1 MLYHIYT
8 YSWFSLWKERHQIH
22 FKFGEW
28 SALGHTLLPAPDEN
42 KRGSTI
48 SDSGTFPGP
57 QLSTTTSIV
66 NSITNGANEKSIS
79 SKCGNGSG
87 EGSSASSSVRW
98 RKPILTIPAPYSHR
112 FQIITDDSNSEN
124 NTTPTTTANSE
135 SNSSSNNSNNN
146 KLYGTRYYFPPPLIS
161 SSGSEKE
168 GEKEVDE
175 GEGNKEWL
183 CIYAYK

>member
-1 MLYHIYT
+1 MYT

-22 FKFGEW
+22 FNFGEW
-28 SALGHTLLPAPDEN
+28 SVLDQPLLPDSN
-42 KRGSTI
+42 RGVTI
-48 SDSGTFPGP
+48 SDSGTVPGTTTTA
-57 QLSTTTSIV
+57 STTDSVI
-66 NSITNGANEKSIS
+66 NDANEKSS
-79 SKCGNGSG
+79 SSSTSGSNGSG
-87 EGSSASSSVRW
+87 VGSTVRW

-112 FQIITDDSNSEN
+112 FQIITDDNNSEN

>member
-1 MLYHIYT
+1 MYT

-28 SALGHTLLPAPDEN
+28 SVLGHPLLPDSY
-42 KRGSTI
+42 RGVTV
-48 SDSGTFPGP
+48 SDSGTVPGTTTTA
-57 QLSTTTSIV
+57 STTDSVI
-66 NSITNGANEKSIS
+66 NDANEKSS
-79 SKCGNGSG
+79 SSSTSGSNGSG
-87 EGSSASSSVRW
+87 VGSTVRW

-112 FQIITDDSNSEN
+112 FQIITDDNNSDN
-124 NTTPTTTANSE
+124 NTTPTPTTANS
-135 SNSSSNNSNNN
+135 NSINNNSNTSNSCN
-146 KLYGTRYYFPPPLIS
+146 SKVLYGTRYYFPPPVIS
-161 SSGSEKE
+161 SSSEKE